1 MMLEVDAIEKRLGGR
16 ELLRKVSLRGAPREV
31 VVITG
36 ENGSGK
42 TTLLR
47 ILAGMIEPSRGSV
60 RIAGHSL
67 MREPVRAKAHLG
79 YVPDGLDTL
88 PELLVSE
95 LIALVVALKRTPDRQ
110 EVAVDQRWCELLGVH
125 ATWAQRLRS
134 LSFGQRKRVALLAA
148 LIGEPGLLILDEPT
162 NGLDAAGTEL
172 ILALIDE
179 RRRASLTTLLCT
191 NDLELESRLTATRY
205 HLASGS
211 LELQAPRLHD
221 RQRPESAR

>member
-1 MMLEVDAIEKRLGGR
+1 MLEVDAIEKRLGGR
-16 ELLRKVSLRGAPREV
+16 ELLRKVSLRGAPGEV

-47 ILAGMIEPSRGSV
+47 IVAGMLEPTRGSV

-67 MREPVRAKAHLG
+67 ARDPVRAKAHLG

-95 LIALVVALKRTPDRQ
+95 FIALVLALKRTRDKP
-110 EVAVDQRWCELLGVH
+110 AVSIDERWRERLGVNE
-125 ATWAQRLRS
+125 TWGQRLRS
-134 LSFGQRKRVALLAA
+134 LSFGQRKRATLLAA

-162 NGLDAAGTEL
+162 NGLDAAGTLL
-172 ILALIDE
+172 IEALLEE
-179 RRRASLTTLLCT
+179 RQRASLTTLLCT

-211 LELQAPRLHD
+211 LEFKPPRLHD